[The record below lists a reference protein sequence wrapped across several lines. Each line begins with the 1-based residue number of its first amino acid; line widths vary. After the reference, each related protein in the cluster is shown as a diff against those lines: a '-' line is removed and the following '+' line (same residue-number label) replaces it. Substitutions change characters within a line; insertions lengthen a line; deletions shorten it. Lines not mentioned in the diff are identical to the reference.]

1 MAGGLNTAWSFFGQ
15 FRLPHLLI
23 RLVRL
28 TNTRTVAGTLYKI
41 NCWRRSIHRDQK
53 RACPWQQC
61 AATSGHCG
69 FRRTPYY
76 VLSQQLGKHNC
87 PSLELEPQRFN
98 VLYHIW
104 GVLVQATIQLVRDPG
119 SHERS
124 AIAASLIEFN
134 ASRIGHPTEDKLL
147 VLTVTEPKTGNIK
160 GGLWGSTIHD
170 HLHVDLLVVPEA
182 LRHGGIGRRLMALA
196 EQEAIDRG
204 CRGAWLTTHSFQA
217 RGFYERLGYEAF
229 GIMDDFPPGHSFI
242 FLRKRFETPGD
253 LAL

>member
-1 MAGGLNTAWSFFGQ
+1 MFA
-15 FRLPHLLI
+15 R
-23 RLVRL
+23 
-28 TNTRTVAGTLYKI
+28 
-41 NCWRRSIHRDQK
+41 
-53 RACPWQQC
+53 
-61 AATSGHCG
+61 
-69 FRRTPYY
+69 
-76 VLSQQLGKHNC
+76 
-87 PSLELEPQRFN
+87 
-98 VLYHIW
+98 
-104 GVLVQATIQLVRDPG
+104 VLVQVTIQLVRNPG

-134 ASRIGHPTEDKLL
+134 ASRIGRPTEDKLL
-147 VLTVTEPKTGNIK
+147 ALTVTEPETGNII

-253 LAL
+253 VAR